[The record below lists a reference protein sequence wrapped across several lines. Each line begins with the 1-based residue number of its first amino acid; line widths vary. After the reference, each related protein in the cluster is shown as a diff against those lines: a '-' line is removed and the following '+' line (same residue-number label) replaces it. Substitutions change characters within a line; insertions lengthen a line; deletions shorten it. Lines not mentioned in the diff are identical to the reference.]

1 MIFNVLSLNLPVHK
15 LTIMYERIKELC
27 KKNKLTITALERE
40 LGFAKGSI
48 CKMETHKP
56 SYERLDKIASRF
68 NVSIEYLLGSNS
80 IEIDNITHTWEVDC
94 IKEVMQD
101 EEMSKRLIAYANK
114 LLDLKRLEDL

>member
-1 MIFNVLSLNLPVHK
+1 MQEEQINYNCSG
-15 LTIMYERIKELC
+15 
-27 KKNKLTITALERE
+27 ERE

-80 IEIDNITHTWEVDC
+80 IEIDNTTHTWEVDC

>member
-1 MIFNVLSLNLPVHK
+1 
-15 LTIMYERIKELC
+15 MYERIKELC

-40 LGFAKGSI
+40 LGCARGSI

>member
-1 MIFNVLSLNLPVHK
+1 
-15 LTIMYERIKELC
+15 MYERIKELC

-80 IEIDNITHTWEVDC
+80 IEIDNITHTWEIDC

>member
-1 MIFNVLSLNLPVHK
+1 M
-15 LTIMYERIKELC
+15 
-27 KKNKLTITALERE
+27 
-40 LGFAKGSI
+40 
-48 CKMETHKP
+48 
-56 SYERLDKIASRF
+56 
-68 NVSIEYLLGSNS
+68 SIEYLLGSNS